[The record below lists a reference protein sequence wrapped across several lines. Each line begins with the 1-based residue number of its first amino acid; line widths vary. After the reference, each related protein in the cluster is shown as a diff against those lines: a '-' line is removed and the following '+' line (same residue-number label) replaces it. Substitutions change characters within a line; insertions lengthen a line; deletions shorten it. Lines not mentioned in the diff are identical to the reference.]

1 MLRVVVWDFKGEK
14 VIHKDMEKQMF
25 AEPGR
30 DNGTQS
36 GLWSPDPAWFP
47 HHTWSTFF
55 TDVSGDSSI
64 LGTSPLSKLFGQ
76 LRGR

>member
-14 VIHKDMEKQMF
+14 VIHKDTEKQMF

-30 DNGTQS
+30 DNGAQS
-36 GLWSPDPAWFP
+36 GLWSPGPAQFP
-47 HHTWSTFF
+47 HHTPSTFF